1 MTERI
6 EALTKILMETL
17 KTINFEN
24 LSEQVR
30 DVEWAIR
37 DYYNFEVKGRIVA
50 EMEKYQKI
58 NDENRKE
65 HADRYAQLMT
75 EYNNLLFENKVLKDR
90 VKYFEDLLIKGAK
103 QP

>member
-17 KTINFEN
+17 TAINFED
-24 LSEQVR
+24 LHEQFTSLQWV
-30 DVEWAIR
+30 IQ
-37 DYYNFEVKGRIVA
+37 DYYGLNLKASIDKEA
-50 EMEKYQKI
+50 EKYQKQL
-58 NDENRKE
+58 KE
-65 HADRYAQLMT
+65 ETKRFGDQYAMLMT
-75 EYNNLLFENKVLKDR
+75 NYNNLMFENKVLKDR